1 MFIEMSCNCEAS
13 FQADAPDNDTLLL
26 VWAQSFV
33 NAHNACGFMTK
44 PLSTDVEEKMK
55 RYDLIY
61 KEEREKEL

>member
-1 MFIEMSCNCEAS
+1 MFIEMSCNCSAS
-13 FQADAPDNDTLLL
+13 FQADVTESDTLLL

-33 NAHNACGFMTK
+33 NAHNECGFMTK
-44 PLSTDVEEKMK
+44 PLMQSVEEKMQ

>member
-1 MFIEMSCNCEAS
+1 MFIEMSCNCSAS
-13 FQADAPDNDTLLL
+13 FQADVTESDTLLL

-33 NAHNACGFMTK
+33 NAHNACGYMTK
-44 PLSTDVEEKMK
+44 PLTQSIEEKMQ